1 MSSSSSAET
10 HVRQSEL
17 DRIERALKAS
27 EERLRKLV
35 ASSADAIV
43 VMDAKGL
50 VMDWNPR
57 AEAMFGWSAKE
68 AIGCRVSELIVPPE
82 MRERHESGLQRYL
95 RTRQTRVIGRNV
107 ELSALCRDGRIL
119 PIELSLWPLEAGG
132 DLLFGAFVRDIS
144 ARHAAQA
151 ALRLQEEKYRSVVD
165 NVSEG
170 ILIVREGRIVFA
182 NPSTERMVGMS
193 LEQMREVPFTHA
205 IHPDDQGLVRERYL
219 ARLRGEEVE
228 QHYAIRVNRPDGAL
242 VWIELSA
249 VQIDWEGSPATLSF
263 ITDITERK
271 RLEDSLKQSLIER
284 DTILNNSIVGILFL
298 DPDRRVRWANAAMA
312 RMFGFTPDQL
322 AGLKGSTSERFYPS
336 REAHLKIGA
345 AVTEAV
351 SAGQDFEIEM
361 QMRRDD
367 GELFWAY
374 VSGRAIDRADLLQG
388 TVWALLDISERKALE
403 EALKRQTEEQEAI
416 LQSTLVGI
424 SLIRGGQFQWVN
436 GTLASMLG
444 YQVEDMIGQS
454 AEVLFADQADSQVFV
469 QKARKALAK
478 AGVYNVSHC
487 MRRSDGSEIWLQL
500 QGTRLGDEDAGR
512 GSLWTFV
519 DISEQH
525 RAEQDVRRALEKE
538 RELNVLKSRF
548 VSMTS
553 HEFRTPLT
561 GIVSSTELLRH
572 YHDRLSDEEKS
583 ELFDQI
589 EHSVERMTRML
600 DNILLIGRAES
611 KGLQYKPVKANL
623 KMFLHDVSEEAR
635 AAKYPGQERPSLV
648 VECDGLD
655 QEFLFDPV
663 LLRHVLANLLSNA
676 IKYSPEGGEVRL
688 QASWADGQ
696 ACFVISDQGIGIP
709 EQDQAM
715 LFESFHRASN
725 VGSIA
730 GTGLGLAIVKQ
741 AAELHGGSIELFSRP
756 GEGTRFTVRLPLS

>member
-1 MSSSSSAET
+1 MTTRAFAANQT
-10 HVRQSEL
+10 EL
-17 DRIERALKAS
+17 DRVERALKAS

-43 VMDAKGL
+43 VMDAAGL
-50 VMDWNPR
+50 VVDWNPR
-57 AEAMFGWSAKE
+57 AEAMFGWSASE
-68 AIGCRVSELIVPPE
+68 ATGCRVSELIIPPD
-82 MRERHESGLQRYL
+82 MRERHEAGLQRYL

-107 ELSALCRDGRIL
+107 ELSALCRDGRVL

-132 DLLFGAFVRDIS
+132 DILFGAFVRDIS
-144 ARHAAQA
+144 ARKAAQE
-151 ALRLQEEKYRSVVD
+151 ALRQQEAKYRSVVD

-193 LEQMREVPFTHA
+193 LEQMRELPFTHA
-205 IHPDDQGLVRERYL
+205 VHPDDQALVIDRYMR
-219 ARLRGEEVE
+219 RLRGEEVE
-228 QHYAIRVNRPDGAL
+228 QHYAIRVLRPDGRL

-249 VQIDWEGSPATLSF
+249 VQIDWEGSSATLSF

-271 RLEDSLKQSLIER
+271 RLEDSLQQSLIER
-284 DTILNNSIVGILFL
+284 DTILNNSIIGILFL
-298 DPDRRVRWANAAMA
+298 DPDRKVRWANAAMG
-312 RMFGFTPDQL
+312 RMFGVEPERFVDMR
-322 AGLKGSTSERFYPS
+322 GITSESFYPS
-336 REAHLKIGA
+336 AADYQRVGA
-345 AVTEAV
+345 AVAEAV
-351 SAGQDFEIEM
+351 RAGKDFEVEM
-361 QMRRDD
+361 QMRRAD

-374 VSGRAIDRADLLQG
+374 VSGRALDRDDLLQG
-388 TVWALLDISERKALE
+388 TVWAVLDISQRKALE
-403 EALKRQTEEQEAI
+403 EALKRQSEEQEAI
-416 LQSTLVGI
+416 LQSTLIGI
-424 SLIRGGQFQWVN
+424 SLIREGCFQWVN
-436 GTLASMLG
+436 GTLASMFG
-444 YQVEDMIGQS
+444 YQVPDLIGQS
-454 AEVLFADQADSQVFV
+454 TALLFDQPEEWETFV
-469 QKARKALAK
+469 AKARQALIATG
-478 AGVYNVSHC
+478 AYDVSYR

-500 QGTRLGDEDAGR
+500 QGTRLGDKSAGR

-525 RAEQDVRRALEKE
+525 RAEQDIRRALDKE

-572 YHDRLSDEEKS
+572 YHDRLSAEEKS

-623 KMFLHDVSEEAR
+623 RAFLHEVTAEAR
-635 AAKYPGQERPSLV
+635 AAKYPGQALPSVCL
-648 VECDGLD
+648 ECDNLD
-655 QEFLFDPV
+655 QEFLFDPA
-663 LLRHVLANLLSNA
+663 LLRHVLGNLLSNA
-676 IKYSPEGGEVRL
+676 IKYSPAGGEVRL
-688 QASWADGQ
+688 QASWSEGQ
-696 ACFVISDQGIGIP
+696 ARFVVSDQGIGIP
-709 EQDQAM
+709 EAEQDL

-725 VGSIA
+725 VGGIA

-741 AAELHGGSIELFSRP
+741 AAELHGGSIGLYSRP
-756 GEGTRFTVRLPLS
+756 GEGSRFTVQLPLS